1 MIELDKLSKTF
12 TQKNGKEFRAVDSVS
27 LTVEKGE
34 ICVFLG
40 PSGCGKTTTLKMIN
54 RIIPP
59 TSGRVLIDGQDTA
72 DLDEVTLRRHIGYVI
87 QQIGLFPNMTI
98 EENIM
103 VVPRLL
109 GWDKAR
115 CKEKARELMSMVKLE
130 PKQYLQRYPRELSG
144 GQQQRV
150 GVIRALAAD
159 APLLLMDEPFG
170 AVDPIN
176 RESIQNEFFEMQ
188 RKLGMTVIMVSHDI
202 DEAIKLGDKVA
213 VFKSGRLLQYDHPDT
228 LLAHP
233 ADEFVSA
240 FTGQDSTL
248 KRLLLVRAE
257 DAADSSLV
265 TARPQT
271 PVAEA
276 LELMDENDRRYLI
289 VVDDQ
294 GKGLGYVRR
303 KDLRRQEGTCEPFV
317 TPFRVTA
324 SHDEH
329 LRILLSRMYEFN
341 SSWLPVLDPDQ
352 QFLGEVTQESIAD
365 YLSSGR
371 SRRQGPDR
379 VAGRT
384 GRSVG
389 RRVDIHRRQPPT
401 AAYSWRVAP
410 SSARRNEKPGIR
422 RASPCLFHSTGPPRR
437 VRRRGLVVAPLRLDD
452 HRAGDPRREQHAV
465 RHFVDVY
472 PHRHA
477 LGQAHPVESGVD
489 VGGQLAAF
497 RVVAVVDTAG
507 DAFHVALEVFAAHQL
522 HVHRVAFA
530 DVRQLGFLEVAVDP
544 VGVLV
549 DHRHLRL
556 ADPRVVATVHV
567 EVGDVAV
574 DLRHHPG
581 ALQVQARGVEL
592 GLGLLVVGHRR
603 GGGVV
608 GVVAAFAGDHH
619 LIHFRAPPGV
629 QLAHLQGRLARGD
642 QRLGLLHR
650 DAVVVGVDLHQQVAF
665 LHQLVVAHRD
675 VDDDPGNVGGDIDH
689 VGAHATVAGP
699 GVSM

>member
-228 LLAHP
+228 SAGAPGGRVRQRLHRPGQHAQAP
-233 ADEFVSA
+233 APGA
-240 FTGQDSTL
+240 RRRRRRQQPGH
-248 KRLLLVRAE
+248 RP
-257 DAADSSLV
+257 AADPGGRGAG
-265 TARPQT
+265 TDGRERP
-271 PVAEA
+271 A
-276 LELMDENDRRYLI
+276 L
-289 VVDDQ
+289 
-294 GKGLGYVRR
+294 
-303 KDLRRQEGTCEPFV
+303 
-317 TPFRVTA
+317 
-324 SHDEH
+324 
-329 LRILLSRMYEFN
+329 
-341 SSWLPVLDPDQ
+341 
-352 QFLGEVTQESIAD
+352 
-365 YLSSGR
+365 
-371 SRRQGPDR
+371 PDR
-379 VAGRT
+379 
-384 GRSVG
+384 
-389 RRVDIHRRQPPT
+389 
-401 AAYSWRVAP
+401 
-410 SSARRNEKPGIR
+410 
-422 RASPCLFHSTGPPRR
+422 
-437 VRRRGLVVAPLRLDD
+437 
-452 HRAGDPRREQHAV
+452 
-465 RHFVDVY
+465 
-472 PHRHA
+472 
-477 LGQAHPVESGVD
+477 
-489 VGGQLAAF
+489 GG
-497 RVVAVVDTAG
+497 
-507 DAFHVALEVFAAHQL
+507 
-522 HVHRVAFA
+522 
-530 DVRQLGFLEVAVDP
+530 
-544 VGVLV
+544 
-549 DHRHLRL
+549 
-556 ADPRVVATVHV
+556 
-567 EVGDVAV
+567 
-574 DLRHHPG
+574 
-581 ALQVQARGVEL
+581 
-592 GLGLLVVGHRR
+592 
-603 GGGVV
+603 
-608 GVVAAFAGDHH
+608 
-619 LIHFRAPPGV
+619 
-629 QLAHLQGRLARGD
+629 
-642 QRLGLLHR
+642 
-650 DAVVVGVDLHQQVAF
+650 
-665 LHQLVVAHRD
+665 
-675 VDDDPGNVGGDIDH
+675 
-689 VGAHATVAGP
+689 
-699 GVSM
+699 

>member
-228 LLAHP
+228 LLEMWQANAGGRYRHKNDRYLAPLDPNFGGVGRTLTDSEGHYYFRTIKPGPYPWRNGPNDWRPAHIHVSVSGP
-233 ADEFVSA
+233 AI
-240 FTGQDSTL
+240 
-248 KRLLLVRAE
+248 
-257 DAADSSLV
+257 AARLV
-265 TARPQT
+265 TQ
-271 PVAEA
+271 
-276 LELMDENDRRYLI
+276 
-289 VVDDQ
+289 
-294 GKGLGYVRR
+294 
-303 KDLRRQEGTCEPFV
+303 
-317 TPFRVTA
+317 
-324 SHDEH
+324 
-329 LRILLSRMYEFN
+329 MYFE
-341 SSWLPVLDPDQ
+341 
-352 QFLGEVTQESIAD
+352 
-365 YLSSGR
+365 
-371 SRRQGPDR
+371 
-379 VAGRT
+379 
-384 GRSVG
+384 
-389 RRVDIHRRQPPT
+389 
-401 AAYSWRVAP
+401 
-410 SSARRNEKPGIR
+410 
-422 RASPCLFHSTGPPRR
+422 
-437 VRRRGLVVAPLRLDD
+437 
-452 HRAGDPRREQHAV
+452 GDPLIPKCPIIR
-465 RHFVDVY
+465 
-472 PHRHA
+472 
-477 LGQAHPVESGVD
+477 
-489 VGGQLAAF
+489 
-497 RVVAVVDTAG
+497 T
-507 DAFHVALEVFAAHQL
+507 
-522 HVHRVAFA
+522 
-530 DVRQLGFLEVAVDP
+530 
-544 VGVLV
+544 
-549 DHRHLRL
+549 L
-556 ADPRVVATVHV
+556 ADP
-567 EVGDVAV
+567 E
-574 DLRHHPG
+574 
-581 ALQVQARGVEL
+581 
-592 GLGLLVVGHRR
+592 
-603 GGGVV
+603 
-608 GVVAAFAGDHH
+608 AAQS
-619 LIHFRAPPGV
+619 LI
-629 QLAHLQGRLARGD
+629 GRLDMSMANPMDCLAYRFDIVLRG
-642 QRLGLLHR
+642 QRKTFFEN
-650 DAVVVGVDLHQQVAF
+650 A
-665 LHQLVVAHRD
+665 
-675 VDDDPGNVGGDIDH
+675 
-689 VGAHATVAGP
+689 
-699 GVSM
+699 